1 MSVNKKRWV
10 SFFPKKCIEA
20 FKFNTIL
27 GQEQNCWRNIATNL
41 LAKTGL
47 DLFLYFLARMDFF
60 EAFDQLI
67 VRQLHDGKFGD
78 FRH

>member
-1 MSVNKKRWV
+1 M
-10 SFFPKKCIEA
+10 
-20 FKFNTIL
+20 
-27 GQEQNCWRNIATNL
+27 ATNL

-67 VRQLHDGKFGD
+67 VRQLHDVKFGD